1 MLFKM
6 VDLKWEDKTQR
17 IKLDTL
23 YISVNTRTRVD
34 NLDQAKMYDACE
46 STAVEYIA
54 RYLPEIEQYASDK
67 EWFEHQLPL
76 QPLPE
81 LIGEARGVITHCIE
95 QMQELLLTLPE
106 STDWK
111 QESLVKMTKWQIER
125 AAETVRKLHFGNYY
139 KV

>member
-6 VDLKWEDKTQR
+6 VNLKWEDKTQR

-23 YISVNTRTRVD
+23 YVNVNTRVD
-34 NLDQAKMYDACE
+34 NLDKAKTYAACE

-81 LIGEARGVITHCIE
+81 LIGEARGIIAHCIE

-111 QESLVKMTKWQIER
+111 QESVVKMTKWQIER

>member
-76 QPLPE
+76 QSLPE

-111 QESLVKMTKWQIER
+111 QKSLVKMTKWQIER
-125 AAETVRKLHFGNYY
+125 AAETVRKMHFANYH
-139 KV
+139 KI